1 MSTAA
6 VEERPVSSRWSDR
19 ALRQTAGYFGLFICL
34 GLITAITG
42 PTLPDLARQT
52 GSSVGDMG
60 SLFLGGGVGYTLG
73 TLWGGKLFDRVH
85 GHTLLGGAHLIAAA
99 CLAIIP
105 AVPWLWLLVVLAF
118 CRGLAEG
125 FVNTGAN
132 ALLLWTHGE
141 KVSPYMNGLHFCFG
155 LGAFVSPLL
164 VARVPGAWGGYHA
177 AYWAVAAFSAL
188 VALGVLSMRH
198 CPEPREKDGKDAA
211 AKGADRSLHLLPVL
225 VAVLYL
231 FAYVG
236 GEISFGSWIYTYSL
250 TLGVVSAT
258 GAAYLTSGFWLSF
271 TIGRLLSIPVAIR
284 FTPRQVIPVG
294 LGGCLVL
301 SAMMLLLPPS
311 SALLW
316 GVALGLGLFMAPL
329 WPSGFTLAG
338 QIVPMTAFVTGL
350 VLVGDSLG
358 GMVLPALTGKLI
370 EGVGLERLAYSLPM
384 LVFGSLVVCAFS
396 YLCLLALDSKR
407 AGEAPAASAARD
419 GAPP

>member
-1 MSTAA
+1 
-6 VEERPVSSRWSDR
+6 
-19 ALRQTAGYFGLFICL
+19 
-34 GLITAITG
+34 
-42 PTLPDLARQT
+42 LPDLALQT
-52 GSSVGDMG
+52 GSRVGDMG

-99 CLAIIP
+99 CVAVIP
-105 AVPWLWLLVVLAF
+105 TVPWLWLLVVLAF
-118 CRGLAEG
+118 CRGLGEG
-125 FVNTGAN
+125 LVNTGAN

-164 VARVPGAWGGYHA
+164 VARVPGAWGGYRA
-177 AYWAVAAFSAL
+177 AYWAVAVVSAL
-188 VALGVLSMRH
+188 IAVSVLSMRH
-198 CPEPREKDGKDAA
+198 CPEPREKTGKDAA
-211 AKGADRSLHLLPVL
+211 AQGGDRSLRLLPVL

-236 GEISFGSWIYTYSL
+236 GEISFGSWIYTYAL
-250 TLGVVSAT
+250 TLGVVSAA

-271 TIGRLLSIPVAIR
+271 TIGRLISIPVAIR
-284 FTPRQVIPVG
+284 FTPRQVIPG
-294 LGGCLVL
+294 ALAGCLVL
-301 SAMMLLLPPS
+301 SALMVLVPPT

-338 QIVPMTAFVTGL
+338 QIVPMTAFATGL

-384 LVFGSLVVCAFS
+384 LVFGSLVVCALS
-396 YLCLLALDSKR
+396 YISLLAIDSKR
-407 AGEAPAASAARD
+407 GGEGPAANAARD
-419 GAPP
+419 GAPS